1 MKNFVKRCEA
11 DPWVRIPGFVVSI
24 CLVLMLITPEPWQT
38 WAVYVGFA
46 SIVVSL
52 VCMVRH
58 VGQGHTES
66 EDAVR
71 PHPIFDVI
79 QNVLGIVW
87 FVLVFVVLIWIVW
100 IAPLLK

>member
-1 MKNFVKRCEA
+1 MH
-11 DPWVRIPGFVVSI
+11 WLIIPCWI
-24 CLVLMLITPEPWQT
+24 CLVLLLITPEPWQT

-66 EDAVR
+66 DDAVR
-71 PHPIFDVI
+71 PHPIFGVI
-79 QNVLGIVW
+79 ENVLGIAW
-87 FVLVFVVLIWIVW
+87 FVLVFVVLFWIVW